1 MAVRGRVERAGV
13 DRNAFG
19 HAGRASFTES
29 ARRRRILASAVRT
42 LSAVLER
49 NGHPT
54 FSDAEF
60 ARRLAAVR
68 AKMDERAL
76 ALLLLYGVRHTAE
89 IAYLS
94 NWPGTREAFLVVP
107 REGDLTLLVQLY
119 NHVPNARRVAI
130 TGDVRC
136 AGARSIDAVTTA
148 VAERSLPHGPAVGLV
163 GSWREP
169 EGCPPGEVFPRRLIA
184 GVPDDVPHP
193 LASH

>member
-1 MAVRGRVERAGV
+1 M
-13 DRNAFG
+13 
-19 HAGRASFTES
+19 
-29 ARRRRILASAVRT
+29 
-42 LSAVLER
+42 LER

-76 ALLLLYGVRHTAE
+76 ALLLLYGARHTAE

-107 REGDLTLLVQLY
+107 READLTLLVQLY

-130 TGDVRC
+130 TGDVRW
-136 AGARSIDAVTTA
+136 AGARS
-148 VAERSLPHGPAVGLV
+148 
-163 GSWREP
+163 
-169 EGCPPGEVFPRRLIA
+169 
-184 GVPDDVPHP
+184 
-193 LASH
+193 

>member
-60 ARRLAAVR
+60 ARRLAAVP

-76 ALLLLYGVRHTAE
+76 ALPLLYGARH
-89 IAYLS
+89 
-94 NWPGTREAFLVVP
+94 
-107 REGDLTLLVQLY
+107 
-119 NHVPNARRVAI
+119 
-130 TGDVRC
+130 
-136 AGARSIDAVTTA
+136 
-148 VAERSLPHGPAVGLV
+148 
-163 GSWREP
+163 
-169 EGCPPGEVFPRRLIA
+169 PPGAADPSNLPRTPP
-184 GVPDDVPHP
+184 GVPARPP
-193 LASH
+193 GGGPYAPR

>member
-1 MAVRGRVERAGV
+1 RERADPAHDEASRRGVREVDLQAVEARDLDVAVLRAGLTHELDAFVGGEDRLLREVAADADDDAIEEARRPLDDVEMAVRGRVERAGV

-76 ALLLLYGVRHTAE
+76 RSE
-89 IAYLS
+89 
-94 NWPGTREAFLVVP
+94 E
-107 REGDLTLLVQLY
+107 
-119 NHVPNARRVAI
+119 RRV
-130 TGDVRC
+130 GKEGG
-136 AGARSIDAVTTA
+136 AGRRR
-148 VAERSLPHGPAVGLV
+148 ER
-163 GSWREP
+163 
-169 EGCPPGEVFPRRLIA
+169 
-184 GVPDDVPHP
+184 
-193 LASH
+193 